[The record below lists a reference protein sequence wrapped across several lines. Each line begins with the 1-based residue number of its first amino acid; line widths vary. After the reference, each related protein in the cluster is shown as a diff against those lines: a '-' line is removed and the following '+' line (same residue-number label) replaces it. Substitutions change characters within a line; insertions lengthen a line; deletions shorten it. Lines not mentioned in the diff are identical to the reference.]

1 MNQPLLRANDM
12 SFFSRLFKPKQ
23 PETLEQKLA
32 ALDQCSQEQLAQHA
46 LHAELEPIRLAA
58 IKKLEFGDPLVNL
71 ASESDAPQS
80 LQSSARKRIGEL
92 LDSGA
97 LTVSQLS
104 QRVSDQATLL
114 ALCGYSSQA
123 GIALL
128 EQITNENL
136 LLEIATSGST
146 TQLRQA
152 AANKLEDRAIL
163 EQLSKH
169 AKTKDKSVYK
179 IVRTKLEV
187 FKEEKQKEA
196 QIAAE
201 VNAICGQ
208 AEQLAKRNVDDIF
221 EARKKQIENAWQAFA
236 EKASKEANERYQQA
250 MEKCQQ
256 KLNEILEQEKI
267 KEVIKAAEREAKKEV
282 HKAIIGFQHLIDK
295 LFNYNQP
302 SQDELLHE
310 LQEHTRESDAAL
322 IDAQEQGLEIKQ
334 ERQYLQEL
342 RKAAHSLAQQIQQYG
357 SLEQLTEKLRDASE
371 EQGQNIKSAIEKMAA
386 QARALK
392 DSPTPDVVTRSRQ
405 AVEEWSA
412 KIQVKAEE
420 AKRSVRDSA
429 ELIRK
434 GNWAVSQGYV
444 GRARAIFN
452 ELENKINELDQLPTH
467 ISQKFEDLKL
477 AIHKLGDWHEF
488 AVNPKKE
495 ELVRQM
501 QALENSDLHP
511 KDLADKI
518 HSLQESWKELCRGG
532 QNQDEALWQEF
543 HTAAQK
549 AYEPCKRH
557 FEEQNETR
565 EHNANLRRTLMEQL
579 TEYLNVYDWENANW
593 KEVEKTLRVSRDAWV
608 SYWPVPRKDTK
619 ELQKAFDQLMDQ
631 LYGKLHEEYER
642 NRQQKLAI
650 VTQAKS
656 LVDADDTTNAIDTAK
671 KLQAQWQ
678 TIGQCKRKD
687 DQALW
692 QEFRTHCDAVFVK
705 RNQESEALKE
715 ERQVAKKNAEDIL
728 QQLEEVLAKNGD
740 DFFAEKSRVE
750 SLQQAFQ
757 AIGELP
763 RESARSI
770 ISRQQELTDALQKKV
785 QTEREAKTVQA
796 WQEVFTIADHLRRY
810 ENGQVH
816 GTDTVSLSQV
826 RDLMAKADF
835 KWPYDTQDILD
846 QRLNEANTLTAQHQA
861 EAEQKLRTLCIRA
874 EILTGR
880 PTPEADKAL
889 RMQYQVE
896 ALQQSFGQVQETNDQ
911 AMVELFSE
919 WLTVPAAPD
928 ANYPTLQERFLSC
941 WLN

>member
-1 MNQPLLRANDM
+1 MSLL
-12 SFFSRLFKPKQ
+12 SRLFKSKQ

-32 ALDQCSQEQLAQHA
+32 ALDQCPQEQLAQHA
-46 LHAELEPIRLAA
+46 LHGELEQVRLAA
-58 IKKLEFGDPLVNL
+58 TRKLEFGDALVRL
-71 ASESDAPQS
+71 ATQPEFGQS
-80 LQSSARKRIGEL
+80 LQSNARKRIGEL
-92 LDSGA
+92 LDSGV
-97 LTVSQLS
+97 LSVPQLS
-104 QRVSDQATLL
+104 QRVPDQTTLL

-152 AANKLEDRAIL
+152 AASKLESRAIL
-163 EQLSKH
+163 EQLGKQ
-169 AKTKDKSVYK
+169 AMNKDKAVYK

-187 FKEEKQKEA
+187 FKGEKQKEA
-196 QIAAE
+196 QMAAE
-201 VNAICGQ
+201 VNAICTQ

-221 EARKKQIENAWQAFA
+221 EVRKKQIENAWHTFA
-236 EKASKEANERYQQA
+236 EKASKEAHLRYQQA

-256 KLNEILEQEKI
+256 KLNEILEQEKL
-267 KEVIKAAEREAKKEV
+267 KEAMRTAEREAKKEV
-282 HKAIIGFQHLIDK
+282 HKAVTGFQQLIDK
-295 LFNYNQP
+295 MYHYNQP
-302 SQDELLHE
+302 SHEELHHE
-310 LQEHTRESDAAL
+310 LQERVRESDEAL
-322 IDAQEQGLEIKQ
+322 AEAQQKGLDVKR

-342 RKAAHSLAQQIQQYG
+342 RSAAQNLAQQIQQYG
-357 SLEQLTEKLRDASE
+357 SLEQLTEKLRDASD
-371 EQGQNIKSAIEKMAA
+371 EQGQKIKSAIEKMVA

-392 DSPTPDVVTRSRQ
+392 DAPTPEVVTRSRA

-412 KIQVKAEE
+412 KIQARTEE
-420 AKRSVRDSA
+420 AKQSIRDSA

-444 GRARAIFN
+444 GRARAIFH
-452 ELENKINELDQLPTH
+452 ELESKIGELDHLPSH
-467 ISQKFEDLKL
+467 INQKFEDLKL
-477 AIHKLGDWHEF
+477 SIQKLGDWHEF

-543 HTAAQK
+543 HAAAQR

-557 FEEQNETR
+557 FDEQNQIR

-579 TEYLNVYDWENANW
+579 TEYLNAYDWENANW
-593 KEVEKTLRVSRDAWV
+593 KEVEKTLKVSRDAWM

-619 ELQKAFDQLMDQ
+619 ELQKSFDQLMDQ
-631 LYGKLHEEYER
+631 LYDKLHQEYER
-642 NRQQKLAI
+642 NRQKKLAI

-656 LVDADDTTNAIDTAK
+656 LVDNSDTSNAIDTAK

-692 QEFRTHCDAVFVK
+692 QEFRSYCDAVFDK

-715 ERQVAKKNAEDIL
+715 ERQAAKQTADGIIR
-728 QQLEEVLAKNGD
+728 QLEEILAKNGD
-740 DFFAEKSRVE
+740 EFFADKARAE
-750 SLQQAFQ
+750 SLQQEFQ

-763 RESARSI
+763 RDSARNI
-770 ISRQQELTDALQKKV
+770 IGRLQELTEAIQKKT
-785 QTEREAKTVQA
+785 QTERKAAVARA
-796 WQEVFTIADHLRRY
+796 WQEVFAIADHVRRY
-810 ENGQVH
+810 ENGQLH
-816 GTDTVSLSQV
+816 SSTDAPALLESVRELMSQ
-826 RDLMAKADF
+826 AAF
-835 KWPYDTQDILD
+835 KWPFDTKDILD
-846 QRLNEANTLTAQHQA
+846 QRLQEATALTIQQQA

-880 PTPEADKAL
+880 PTPESDKAL

-896 ALQQSFGQVQETNDQ
+896 TLKQNFGQVQEANDQ
-911 AMVELFSE
+911 IMVELFAE

-928 ANYPTLQERFLSC
+928 ACYLSLQERFLAC
-941 WLN
+941 WLS

>member
-1 MNQPLLRANDM
+1 M
-12 SFFSRLFKPKQ
+12 SLFSRLFKSKQ

-46 LHAELEPIRLAA
+46 LNGELEQLRIAA
-58 IKKLEFGDPLVNL
+58 TKKLEFGDALVRL
-71 ASESDAPQS
+71 ATQADVSQS

-97 LTVSQLS
+97 LSVSQLS
-104 QRVSDQATLL
+104 QRVPDQTTLL

-136 LLEIATSGST
+136 LLEIATGGST

-152 AANKLEDRAIL
+152 AANKLESRMVL
-163 EQLSKH
+163 EQL
-169 AKTKDKSVYK
+169 AKQAMNKDKAVYK

-196 QIAAE
+196 QMAAE

-221 EARKKQIENAWQAFA
+221 EVRKKQIENAWYTFS
-236 EKASKEANERYQQA
+236 EKASKEAHQRYQQA

-256 KLNEILEQEKI
+256 KLNEILEQEKL
-267 KEVIKAAEREAKKEV
+267 KEAMKTAEREAKKEV
-282 HKAIIGFQHLIDK
+282 HKAVTGFQQLIDK
-295 LFNYNQP
+295 MYNYNQP
-302 SQDELLHE
+302 APDELKNE
-310 LQEHTRESDAAL
+310 LQARENETENAL
-322 IDAQEQGLEIKQ
+322 ADAQEKGLDIKR

-342 RKAAHSLAQQIQQYG
+342 RNAAHTLAQQIQQHG
-357 SLEQLTEKLRDASE
+357 SLQELTEKLHGASE
-371 EQGQNIKSAIEKMAA
+371 EQGQKIKSAIEKMVA
-386 QARALK
+386 QARAIK
-392 DSPTPDVVTRSRQ
+392 DAPTPEVVTRSRQ

-412 KIQVKAEE
+412 KVQTKAEE
-420 AKRSVRDSA
+420 AKQSIRESA

-444 GRARAIFN
+444 GRARAIFH
-452 ELENKINELDQLPTH
+452 ELENKIGHLDHLPAH

-477 AIHKLGDWHEF
+477 SIQKLGDWHEF

-501 QALENSDLHP
+501 QALENSNLHP

-518 HSLQESWKELCRGG
+518 HALQESWKELCRGG

-543 HTAAQK
+543 HAAAQK

-557 FEEQNETR
+557 FDEQNQLR
-565 EHNANLRRTLMEQL
+565 ENNANLRRTLMEQL
-579 TEYLNVYDWENANW
+579 TEYLNAYDWENANW
-593 KEVEKTLRVSRDAWV
+593 KEVEKTLKVSRDAWI

-619 ELQKAFDQLMDQ
+619 ELQKSFDQLMDQ
-631 LYGKLHEEYER
+631 LYDKLNQEHER
-642 NRQQKLAI
+642 NRQKKLAI
-650 VTQAKS
+650 VNQAKS
-656 LVDADDTTNAIDTAK
+656 LVDTSDTASAIDTAK
-671 KLQAQWQ
+671 KLQSQWQ

-687 DQALW
+687 DQVLW
-692 QEFRTHCDAVFVK
+692 QEFRAACDAVFAK

-715 ERQVAKKNAEDIL
+715 ERQAAKQNAENII
-728 QQLEEVLAKNGD
+728 QQLEEILAKTGD
-740 DFFAEKSRVE
+740 EFFANKSRADA
-750 SLQQAFQ
+750 LQQEFQ

-763 RESARSI
+763 RDSARSI
-770 ISRQQELTDALQKKV
+770 FGRLQELADAIQTKAG
-785 QTEREAKTVQA
+785 TERKAQVA
-796 WQEVFTIADHLRRY
+796 RSWQEVFAIADQVRRY
-810 ENGQVH
+810 ENGQIH
-816 GTDTVSLSQV
+816 TTPTVSRENVQE
-826 RDLMAKADF
+826 LMAKTTF
-835 KWPYDTQDILD
+835 KWPYDTKDIVD
-846 QRLNEANTLTAQHQA
+846 QRLEDVANLTAQHQA
-861 EAEQKLRTLCIRA
+861 DAEQKLRVLCIRA

-880 PTPEADKAL
+880 PTPDSDKAL

-896 ALQQSFGQVQETNDQ
+896 TLKQNFGQVQEANDQ
-911 AMVELFSE
+911 SMVELFAE
-919 WLTVPAAPD
+919 WLAVPAAPD
-928 ANYPTLQERFLSC
+928 ACAMTLQERFLSC
-941 WLN
+941 WLK

>member
-1 MNQPLLRANDM
+1 MSLL
-12 SFFSRLFKPKQ
+12 SRLFKSKQ

-32 ALDQCSQEQLAQHA
+32 GLEQCSQDQLAQHA
-46 LHAELEPIRLAA
+46 LHGELEQIRLAA
-58 IKKLEFGDPLVNL
+58 CKKLEFGDPLVHL
-71 ASESDAPQS
+71 ATQGDVSQN
-80 LQSSARKRIGEL
+80 LQSGARKRIGEL

-97 LTVSQLS
+97 LSVSQLS
-104 QRVSDQATLL
+104 QRVPDQTTLL

-136 LLEIATSGST
+136 LLEIATGGST

-152 AANKLEDRAIL
+152 AASKLEGRAIL
-163 EQLSKH
+163 EQL
-169 AKTKDKSVYK
+169 AKQAMNKDKAVYK

-196 QIAAE
+196 QMAAE

-221 EARKKQIENAWQAFA
+221 EVRKKQIENAWHTFA
-236 EKASKEANERYQQA
+236 EKASKEAHQRYQQA

-256 KLNEILEQEKI
+256 KINEILEQEKL
-267 KEVIKAAEREAKKEV
+267 KETMRAAEREAKKEV
-282 HKAIIGFQHLIDK
+282 HKAVTGFQQLIDK
-295 LFNYNQP
+295 MYNHREP
-302 SQDELLHE
+302 SHDELHHE
-310 LQEHTRESDAAL
+310 LQERTRESEDALA
-322 IDAQEQGLEIKQ
+322 DAQEKGLDVKR

-342 RKAAHSLAQQIQQYG
+342 RSAAQNLAQQIQQYG
-357 SLEQLTEKLRDASE
+357 SLEQLTETLRDASE
-371 EQGQNIKSAIEKMAA
+371 EQGQKIKSAIEKMVA

-392 DSPTPDVVTRSRQ
+392 DAPTPEVVIRSRQ
-405 AVEEWSA
+405 AVEQWSE
-412 KIQVKAEE
+412 KIQTRAEA
-420 AKRSVRDSA
+420 AKQSIRDSA

-444 GRARAIFN
+444 GRARAIFH
-452 ELENKINELDQLPTH
+452 ELESKIGELDHLPSH

-477 AIHKLGDWHEF
+477 SIQKLGDWHEF

-557 FEEQNETR
+557 FEEQNQIR
-565 EHNANLRRTLMEQL
+565 EHNASLRRTLMAQL
-579 TEYLNVYDWENANW
+579 TEYLNAYDWENANW
-593 KEVEKTLRVSRDAWV
+593 KEVEKTLKVSREAWI

-619 ELQKAFDQLMDQ
+619 ELQKSFDQLMDQ
-631 LYGKLHEEYER
+631 LYDKLHQEYER
-642 NRQQKLAI
+642 NRQKKLAI
-650 VTQAKS
+650 VTQAKT
-656 LVDADDTTNAIDTAK
+656 LVDTSDTASAIDSAK

-692 QEFRTHCDAVFVK
+692 QEFRSYCDAVFDK
-705 RNQESEALKE
+705 RNQETEAIKE
-715 ERQVAKKNAEDIL
+715 ERQAARQSAESIIQQLEDIL
-728 QQLEEVLAKNGD
+728 AKQGD
-740 DFFAEKSRVE
+740 EFFAEKAKVDA
-750 SLQQAFQ
+750 LQQEFQ

-770 ISRQQELTDALQKKV
+770 IGRFHELTDAIQKKT
-785 QTEREAKTVQA
+785 QGERKAATARA
-796 WQEVFTIADHLRRY
+796 WQEVFAIADQVRHY
-810 ENGQVH
+810 ENGQVVAKQ
-816 GTDTVSLSQV
+816 TISLDEV
-826 RDLMAKADF
+826 RDLMEKATF
-835 KWPYDTQDILD
+835 KWPYDTKDILD
-846 QRLNEANTLTAQHQA
+846 QRLDDAGTLTAQHQA
-861 EAEQKLRTLCIRA
+861 EAEQKLRILCIRA
-874 EILTGR
+874 EILSGR
-880 PTPEADKAL
+880 PTPDADKAL

-896 ALQQSFGQVQETNDQ
+896 TLKQNFGQVQEANDE

-919 WLTVPAAPD
+919 WLSIPAAPD
-928 ANYPTLQERFLSC
+928 TCYASLEERFLSC
-941 WLN
+941 WLH